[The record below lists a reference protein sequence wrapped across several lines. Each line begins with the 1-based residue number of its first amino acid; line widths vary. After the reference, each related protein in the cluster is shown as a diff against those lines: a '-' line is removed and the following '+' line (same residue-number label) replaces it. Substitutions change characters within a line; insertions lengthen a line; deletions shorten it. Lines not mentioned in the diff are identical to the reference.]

1 MDCSERADRTPRSVL
16 DLPRA
21 SGAATFRVCRLERF
35 CVRSVIRV
43 SLAVAAL
50 AAASAAHAQLE
61 ALNPPPIVVGKDVAW
76 VPTPDAAVHRMLAM
90 AAVGPRDLVYDLGS
104 GDGKIAIAAAK
115 RFGAR
120 AVGVEYS
127 PDMVEASRASAQR
140 EGVADRVR
148 FRQADLFD
156 ADFREATVVTLY
168 LLTTLNVKLRPR
180 ILEMRPGTRV
190 VSHMFRM
197 GDWEPDESARVGS
210 SDLYFWV
217 VPARV
222 AGTWAVERGLGP
234 PLELVL
240 DQKYQQLSGG
250 ARLAGE
256 TLPLAGATLRGDAIR
271 IEFRGERGE
280 RQVLA
285 GRVEGERMIGEPS
298 GTPWSATRVR
308 VSTGAH

>member
-1 MDCSERADRTPRSVL
+1 MR
-16 DLPRA
+16 
-21 SGAATFRVCRLERF
+21 RF
-35 CVRSVIRV
+35 LHIG
-43 SLAVAAL
+43 L
-50 AAASAAHAQLE
+50 AAAALTAATGAHGQLE
-61 ALNPPPIVVGKDVAW
+61 AINQPPLVAGKDVAW
-76 VPTPDAAVHRMLAM
+76 VPTPDAAVDRMLAM

-120 AVGVEYS
+120 AVGIEYS
-127 PDMVEASRASAQR
+127 PDLVEASRASAQK

-148 FRQADLFD
+148 FRQGDLFE

-168 LLTTLNVKLRPR
+168 LLTTMNVKLRPT
-180 ILEMRPGTRV
+180 ILAMRPGTRV

-210 SDLYFWV
+210 SDVYFWT

-222 AGTWAVERGLGP
+222 AGTWSVSRGLGP
-234 PLELVL
+234 PLELAL
-240 DQKYQQLSGG
+240 DQKYQKLSGA

-256 TLPLAGATLRGDAIR
+256 TLPLARVTLRGDAIR
-271 IEFRGERGE
+271 IEFVGERRE

-285 GRVEGERMIGEPS
+285 GRVEGERMVGEP
-298 GTPWSATRVR
+298 GAAPWNAVRLRGDATAR
-308 VSTGAH
+308 